1 MCSVVWCIN
10 TSPHISFCQSPSFQ
24 NVIDKSA
31 QRQQRKQKVRCDS
44 LLPLRIP
51 VRTCVCVSHVCATSS
66 CSSIPAT
73 LSRRRFLRVFDIL
86 IVGQGLA
93 GSCLAWSLHWAGR
106 RVMIVDR
113 SERVTASRIAAGLIT
128 PLTGR
133 RLARSPR
140 YEESYR
146 QASAF
151 YQRIEGEQNLQLLTE
166 KPAIRMFVNDEERR
180 LFEQKFRNSDID
192 VAAMTDEHG
201 QVFGV
206 EMRNAARLN
215 VRRFLDQTRSYFS
228 SLNQYLQ
235 ADLSVDADIQVTDD
249 RVAIASLNICSSS
262 VVFCQGWQPSTNPWF
277 PEIPDGP
284 AKGEILR
291 VKLANYAEDKVVHQ
305 GVWVV
310 PDSTEGQVGVCLVG
324 ATYDRDQLNQ
334 EPTVSGRCELL
345 RGLKQISDGIPEVI
359 EHVAAVRAGTRRR
372 KPILGQHPEH
382 DRVFVLNGLGSR
394 GALLAPVAADVLK
407 NILLGDPVSKDLQ
420 EIIDFLPGKQSVG
433 LATYVSR
440 NALAVGV
447 VPVSSTHSPAASVLR
462 LTKSSAAKSLTQLAH
477 NVIRRIVKPGDIV
490 IDATAG
496 NGNDTQ
502 LLASLVGVSG
512 RTIAI
517 DIQRSAI
524 ESTSSRLERAGLI
537 ADLRLA
543 DHAVELNSLKSAGF
557 KVKAVMFNL
566 GYLPGSDKQITT
578 GSTSTRAA
586 MHVASEMLMPGGA
599 VTIIAYRGH
608 AGGLEEATVV
618 ERCLTELSADQ
629 FETSRIDG
637 DMKNVTSPVLFIV
650 RKS

>member
-1 MCSVVWCIN
+1 L
-10 TSPHISFCQSPSFQ
+10 PD
-24 NVIDKSA
+24 ID
-31 QRQQRKQKVRCDS
+31 V
-44 LLPLRIP
+44 
-51 VRTCVCVSHVCATSS
+51 
-66 CSSIPAT
+66 
-73 LSRRRFLRVFDIL
+73 L

-93 GSCLAWSLHWAGR
+93 GSCLAWSLHWSGQR
-106 RVMIVDR
+106 LMIIDR
-113 SERVTASRIAAGLIT
+113 GERVTASRIAAGLIT

-140 YEESYR
+140 YEESYQ

-151 YQRIEGEQNLQLLTE
+151 YQRIEAEQNLQLLTE

-201 QVFGV
+201 KVFGV
-206 EMRNAARLN
+206 EMRHAARLN

-228 SLNQYLQ
+228 SLGQYLQ
-235 ADLSVDADIQVTDD
+235 ADLNPDADIEVAND
-249 RVAIASLNICSSS
+249 RVSVASLNVRSSA
-262 VVFCQGWQPSTNPWF
+262 VVFCQGWQPSTNHWF
-277 PEIPDGP
+277 PETPDGP

-310 PDSTEGQVGVCLVG
+310 PDSSEDQVGICLVG

-334 EPTVSGRCELL
+334 EPTVSGRHELL
-345 RGLKQISDGIPEVI
+345 SGLKQITDAIPEVI

-372 KPILGQHPEH
+372 KPILGQHSEH

-407 NILLGDPVSKDLQ
+407 NMLLGDPVRKELQ
-420 EIIDFLPGKQSVG
+420 EIIDILPGKQSVG
-433 LATYVSR
+433 LATNVSR
-440 NALAVGV
+440 KALIAGI
-447 VPVSSTHSPAASVLR
+447 VPVSSTHSPAASALR
-462 LTKSSAAKSLTQLAH
+462 LTKSSAGKSLTQLAH
-477 NVIRRIVKPGDIV
+477 NVIRRIVKPGDVV

-496 NGNDTQ
+496 NGHDTQ
-502 LLASLVGVSG
+502 LLASLVGASG
-512 RTIAI
+512 HTIAI

-543 DHAVELNSLKSAGF
+543 DHAIELNSIKSAGL

-578 GSTSTRAA
+578 GATSTRAA
-586 MHVASEMLMPGGA
+586 VHAASEMLMPGGA

-618 ERCLTELSADQ
+618 EQWMAGLSADQ

-637 DMKNVTSPVLFIV
+637 DVNNTTSPVLFVV

>member
-1 MCSVVWCIN
+1 MS
-10 TSPHISFCQSPSFQ
+10 TSREAPLGQGL
-24 NVIDKSA
+24 SA
-31 QRQQRKQKVRCDS
+31 
-44 LLPLRIP
+44 L
-51 VRTCVCVSHVCATSS
+51 VRTCVLLVCGTSP
-66 CSSIPAT
+66 CSSIPAA
-73 LSRRRFLRVFDIL
+73 LSGRHGLPEIDVL

-93 GSCLAWSLHWAGR
+93 GSCLAWSLHWAGKR
-106 RVMIVDR
+106 LMIVDR
-113 SERVTASRIAAGLIT
+113 GEQFTASRVAAGLIT

-140 YEESYR
+140 YEEIYR

-151 YQRIEGEQNLQLLTE
+151 YQRIEVEQNLQLLTE
-166 KPAIRMFVNDEERR
+166 KPAIRMFVNDEERT
-180 LFEQKFRNSDID
+180 LFQLKFSNSDID

-201 QVFGV
+201 KVFGV
-206 EMRNAARLN
+206 EMRSAARLN
-215 VRRFLDQTRSYFS
+215 VCRFLDQTRSYFS
-228 SLNQYLQ
+228 SLDQYLQ
-235 ADLSVDADIQVTDD
+235 ADLSADADIQVADD
-249 RVAIASLNICSSS
+249 RVSIASLNICSSA

-291 VKLANYAEDKVVHQ
+291 VKLANYADDKVVHQ

-310 PDSTEGQVGVCLVG
+310 PDPCEGKVSSFLVG
-324 ATYDRDQLNQ
+324 ATYDRNELNQ
-334 EPTVSGRCELL
+334 EPTSNGRQELL
-345 RGLKQISDGIPEVI
+345 KGLQQITDSTPEVI

-382 DRVFVLNGLGSR
+382 EHVYVLNGLGSR

-407 NILLGDPVSKDLQ
+407 NILFGDPVSRDLQ
-420 EIIDFLPGKQSVG
+420 EIIDVLPGKQTVG
-433 LATYVSR
+433 LTTNVSPK
-440 NALAVGV
+440 ALAAGV
-447 VPVSSTHSPAASVLR
+447 VPVSSTHSPAASALR
-462 LTKSSAAKSLTQLAH
+462 LTKSSAGKSLTQLAH
-477 NVIRRIVKPGDIV
+477 NVIRRIVQPGDTV

-502 LLASLVGVSG
+502 LLASLVGASG
-512 RTIAI
+512 HAIAI

-543 DHAVELNSLKSAGF
+543 DHAIELNSLKSAGM

-566 GYLPGSDKQITT
+566 GYLPGSDRQITT

-586 MHVASEMLMPGGA
+586 IHAASQMLMPGGA
-599 VTIIAYRGH
+599 VTIVAYRGH
-608 AGGLEEATVV
+608 AGGLEEATIV
-618 ERCLTELSADQ
+618 EYCLAELPTAQ
-629 FETSRIDG
+629 FETSRIAG
-637 DMKNVTSPVLFIV
+637 DANNATSPVLFVV